1 MSKSQLNLQDSFLNQ
16 VRKEN
21 IPVTLYLTSGVQLRG
36 QVKGFDAFTV
46 ILEGQ
51 GKPPQLVY
59 KHSIVSVAPMRH
71 PSSLM
76 PLPAE
81 GAPREEGAPE
91 GPARWAWL
99 PRVPPRRRPS
109 LAPTSDRVMNGAVS
123 GSSEVGASAEKLDK
137 AAAPG

>member
-76 PLPAE
+76 QVPPADGVAREEGVPGAPPSEAE
-81 GAPREEGAPE
+81 GAPAPV
-91 GPARWAWL
+91 G
-99 PRVPPRRRPS
+99 V
-109 LAPTSDRVMNGAVS
+109 AV
-123 GSSEVGASAEKLDK
+123 EAAT
-137 AAAPG
+137 AAPAPASVAGPDE

>member
-1 MSKSQLNLQDSFLNQ
+1 MSKTQINLQDSFLNQ

-76 PLPAE
+76 QVPAE
-81 GAPREEGAPE
+81 GAPREEGVPATPSPE
-91 GPARWAWL
+91 GAAEPTPVGVAAEGAN
-99 PRVPPRRRPS
+99 PP
-109 LAPTSDRVMNGAVS
+109 PTP
-123 GSSEVGASAEKLDK
+123 E
-137 AAAPG
+137 PGPDE

>member
-81 GAPREEGAPE
+81 GAPREEGVPAGPAPE
-91 GPARWAWL
+91 G
-99 PRVPPRRRPS
+99 
-109 LAPTSDRVMNGAVS
+109 APTAPAAPAP
-123 GSSEVGASAEKLDK
+123 VGVAAE
-137 AAAPG
+137 AAAPPPSEPSPEE

>member
-1 MSKSQLNLQDSFLNQ
+1 MSKTQINLQDSFLNQ

-21 IPVTLYLTSGVQLRG
+21 IPVILYLTSGVQLRG

-71 PSSLM
+71 PNFNL
-76 PLPAE
+76 
-81 GAPREEGAPE
+81 GQAPEAAAQPE
-91 GPARWAWL
+91 GPRHAEE
-99 PRVPPRRRPS
+99 
-109 LAPTSDRVMNGAVS
+109 AP
-123 GSSEVGASAEKLDK
+123 EP
-137 AAAPG
+137 AAAPPAPPPAPAPPEPAPV

>member
-1 MSKSQLNLQDSFLNQ
+1 MSKTQINLQDNFLNQ

-21 IPVTLYLTSGVQLRG
+21 IPVILYLTSGVQLRG

-71 PSSLM
+71 PAVPVIQPS
-76 PLPAE
+76 AE
-81 GAPREEGAPE
+81 AA
-91 GPARWAWL
+91 
-99 PRVPPRRRPS
+99 
-109 LAPTSDRVMNGAVS
+109 
-123 GSSEVGASAEKLDK
+123 ASAVAPAGFPTE
-137 AAAPG
+137 APGEVKSPEPQPATAEASSAL

>member
-71 PSSLM
+71 PNFTLGPPSEVATAAQ
-76 PLPAE
+76 PEP
-81 GAPREEGAPE
+81 APE
-91 GPARWAWL
+91 SPA
-99 PRVPPRRRPS
+99 P
-109 LAPTSDRVMNGAVS
+109 AP
-123 GSSEVGASAEKLDK
+123 
-137 AAAPG
+137 APEREPEPQPVEA

>member
-21 IPVTLYLTSGVQLRG
+21 IPVVLYLTSGVQLRG
-36 QVKGFDAFTV
+36 HVKGFDAFTV

-71 PSSLM
+71 PSGPVSM
-76 PLPAE
+76 PMQEAAPPEKPAE
-81 GAPREEGAPE
+81 
-91 GPARWAWL
+91 
-99 PRVPPRRRPS
+99 
-109 LAPTSDRVMNGAVS
+109 
-123 GSSEVGASAEKLDK
+123 
-137 AAAPG
+137 

>member
-16 VRKEN
+16 VRKEI

-76 PLPAE
+76 QVPPAD
-81 GAPREEGAPE
+81 GVAREEGAP
-91 GPARWAWL
+91 A
-99 PRVPPRRRPS
+99 VP
-109 LAPTSDRVMNGAVS
+109 
-123 GSSEVGASAEKLDK
+123 GSEAEA
-137 AAAPG
+137 AAAPVGVSAEAPEPAAAPVAGPDE

>member
-21 IPVTLYLTSGVQLRG
+21 IPVVLYLTSGVQLRG
-36 QVKGFDAFTV
+36 HVKGFDAFTV

-71 PSSLM
+71 PSTPVHM
-76 PLPAE
+76 PPGEAGAEKPAE
-81 GAPREEGAPE
+81 AVATGERTEG
-91 GPARWAWL
+91 
-99 PRVPPRRRPS
+99 
-109 LAPTSDRVMNGAVS
+109 
-123 GSSEVGASAEKLDK
+123 
-137 AAAPG
+137 

>member
-71 PSSLM
+71 PTSLM
-76 PLPAE
+76 QVPPADGMGREEGVPAAEGE
-81 GAPREEGAPE
+81 GAPAGVAVEAPNAE
-91 GPARWAWL
+91 
-99 PRVPPRRRPS
+99 PP
-109 LAPTSDRVMNGAVS
+109 
-123 GSSEVGASAEKLDK
+123 
-137 AAAPG
+137 AAAVAGPDE

>member
-76 PLPAE
+76 QVPPSE
-81 GAPREEGAPE
+81 GVAREEGVPGAPPEAEGVPALAPVGVAAEAAPPPAPE
-91 GPARWAWL
+91 PGPAA
-99 PRVPPRRRPS
+99 
-109 LAPTSDRVMNGAVS
+109 
-123 GSSEVGASAEKLDK
+123 
-137 AAAPG
+137 

>member
-21 IPVTLYLTSGVQLRG
+21 IPVVLYLTSGVQLRG
-36 QVKGFDAFTV
+36 HVKGFDAFTV

-71 PSSLM
+71 PSGPVHM
-76 PLPAE
+76 PAPEAPAE
-81 GAPREEGAPE
+81 KPTEAEVPR
-91 GPARWAWL
+91 
-99 PRVPPRRRPS
+99 
-109 LAPTSDRVMNGAVS
+109 
-123 GSSEVGASAEKLDK
+123 
-137 AAAPG
+137 